1 MQRFAAQLT
10 RSRLLQHTDL
20 GSFTVSLLC
29 TVSGG
34 TNAPWHQNRPY
45 DRHLLVLSSQ
55 HLFFTPVTEFP
66 FPEPLYPRHYS
77 GVSTSPRPGQSEHS
91 LSRVISSIQFSCSVM
106 SDSLRPHGLKHT
118 RLPCPSPTPGA
129 CLNSCPLSQ

>member
-10 RSRLLQHTDL
+10 HSRLLQHTEL

-45 DRHLLVLSSQ
+45 DCHLLVLSSQ
-55 HLFFTPVTEFP
+55 YLFFTPITEFP

-91 LSRVISSIQFSCSVM
+91 LSRVISSVQSSHLVV
-106 SDSLRPHGLKHT
+106 SNSSRPHESQHA
-118 RLPCPSPTPGA
+118 RPPCPSPTPGVHS
-129 CLNSCPLSQ
+129 NSCPSSW